1 MALLSS
7 LAAFLVLAADPP
19 PRTCAAEDVA
29 CAATFDPLR
38 KELRGLLTHK
48 RNAPPVGPFA
58 HIDIEA
64 LYADPANEAYL
75 EGRRPFVLTGAMAKW
90 TAPTRWRN
98 GRALS
103 RWFGKEI
110 VDFYPMNML
119 RSGGGNN
126 PYLFEFAPALHEL
139 KKKVGRGRFGQ
150 KEYDDAWEAGNA
162 PGKYLHLQLKEEQW
176 AKLRR
181 NGLGSKDQR
190 LHIWLR
196 TDGWMKR
203 CLPTQ
208 ALRDEYHIKTHWK
221 IVLIGTP
228 GAGMFNHSDSLL
240 TSSWHAHVQG
250 RKWWYVCG
258 TGDGPGPY
266 EGEHRCFE
274 DALEV
279 GEILYYPKDYH
290 HETQNLKMP
299 TMTVTGTVVNKHN
312 YADIA
317 TMLHQVSRSLK
328 FYRYSFRAN
337 LLITIYF
344 DLTISPNNSRSA
356 RRIFS
361 PSSSLARSVTRWTSA
376 TCTGTRASGGWPTR
390 RRQGAR
396 RARAGQSGD
405 PSHRKR
411 CKRSATRL
419 MRWGT
424 TMMGVTSSRAG
435 HGEYSILPRGTSST
449 VPVRQSTSCTD
460 QRSQTFDQLN
470 VAVL

>member
-1 MALLSS
+1 MAPLLVLC
-7 LAAFLVLAADPP
+7 LAVALAADP
-19 PRTCAAEDVA
+19 PRTCAAEDA
-29 CAATFDPLR
+29 TCAATYDPSR

-48 RNAPPVGPFA
+48 RSAPPVGPFA

-64 LYADPANEAYL
+64 LYADPANEPYL
-75 EGRRPFVLTGAMAKW
+75 EGRRPFILTGAMANW

-119 RSGGGNN
+119 RSAGGNN

-139 KKKVGRGRFGQ
+139 KKKVGRGRFGR

-181 NGLGSKDQR
+181 NGLGSPDQR
-190 LHIWLR
+190 LHVWLR

-299 TMTVTGTVVNKHN
+299 TMTVTGTV
-312 YADIA
+312 
-317 TMLHQVSRSLK
+317 
-328 FYRYSFRAN
+328 
-337 LLITIYF
+337 
-344 DLTISPNNSRSA
+344 
-356 RRIFS
+356 
-361 PSSSLARSVTRWTSA
+361 
-376 TCTGTRASGGWPTR
+376 
-390 RRQGAR
+390 
-396 RARAGQSGD
+396 
-405 PSHRKR
+405 
-411 CKRSATRL
+411 
-419 MRWGT
+419 
-424 TMMGVTSSRAG
+424 
-435 HGEYSILPRGTSST
+435 SILYVPLHST
-449 VPVRQSTSCTD
+449 RILLTV
-460 QRSQTFDQLN
+460 
-470 VAVL
+470 